1 MLKTKLNAEIRGS
14 PHIKDLSM
22 QEREIFFDCIF
33 KRILQ
38 LNNEKK

>member
-1 MLKTKLNAEIRGS
+1 MLKTKLKAEIRGS
-14 PHIKDLSM
+14 PHIKDFSK